1 MTELF
6 HAALEIAP
14 DERTAFLDQVSDGD
28 VDVRRELESLLDSHE
43 QGTFAEK
50 PPDDIAA
57 GYLAQ
62 QGGSSASLPLLAPNT
77 RLDHY
82 EVYLAEDTNL
92 RRLVALKLL
101 PAAAAANEGR
111 MRRFEQE

>member
-1 MTELF
+1 MTPQQYERLTELF

-14 DERTAFLDQVSDGD
+14 DDRAAFLDQVADGD
-28 VDVRRELESLLDSHE
+28 VAVRRDLESLLASHE
-43 QGTFAEK
+43 PGTFAET

-62 QGGSSASLPLLAPNT
+62 EGGSCASLPSLAPNT

-82 EVYLAEDTNL
+82 EIRLPL
-92 RRLVALKLL
+92 RRV
-101 PAAAAANEGR
+101 R
-111 MRRFEQE
+111 I

>member
-1 MTELF
+1 MTPQQYERLTELF

-14 DERTAFLDQVSDGD
+14 DRRATFLDQASDGD
-28 VDVRRELESLLDSHE
+28 VELRRELESLLASHE
-43 QGTFAEK
+43 QGTSAET

-62 QGGSSASLPLLAPNT
+62 QGRSSLSLPLLARNT

-82 EVYLAEDTNL
+82 EICS
-92 RRLVALKLL
+92 LL
-101 PAAAAANEGR
+101 GKGGWAKFIWQR
-111 MRRFEQE
+111 T